1 MDKDIL
7 NDKEKNRLLD
17 LILNDSTQMIQ
28 VSDLDTFT
36 MLYANEPARKYT
48 GHAGQSYE
56 GEHCYKYM
64 MGLEEQCPFC
74 PMKNMKGSVCEE
86 TEVDNGNEIYKVKTR
101 IIDIN
106 GRKAFVEYAWDI
118 TRLRRSQKNFEMQM
132 EMLLKSIPEAQGI
145 FHLDVTA
152 DTCLSIN
159 GSSQSARTMTKRG
172 SIDMTVRSIASFIP
186 REEDRVEF
194 FDFFC
199 RDALIENYEK
209 GNVQISKETDSYFDD
224 RSIRKAR
231 ITARL
236 LLNPTTEHL
245 ECVIYG
251 MDISE
256 KIRERVAY
264 ENYMQ
269 EQLEIFHALGKDY
282 LNIFLIDA
290 PRNMAKVLKLD
301 GYVTTGIDKT
311 KDKEYP
317 YYATCEQYIKERVHP
332 EDKEM
337 MREALKLSHVLTGIA
352 DGKEYVSSYR
362 ILVDGEVHYF
372 QYKYMRLKESG
383 HIIAGFQNIDVLIA
397 QERKQQEILEEMN
410 RMLRKEHI
418 LQQDYYK
425 ELLDVQSCGLMAYT
439 LPGHKIVHMNAEAL
453 RMYGYEKISDV
464 QENLGSIIS
473 GFYYPDPESI
483 EKLRNLRK
491 NDGVVDYEFVIHK
504 GKENECHALAKTKR
518 FISPSGEFL
527 VVTTFLDVSDMVML
541 EKALKQAE
549 EGNRAKTAFLFNMS
563 HDLRT
568 PMNAIIGYAELME
581 KHWGEQEITTG
592 YLEKLKSASHFLLSL
607 INNVLEMAR
616 IESGKEVLHETVCN
630 IGEINKTM
638 DTILEAS
645 LKEKDLK
652 FTRNESVQHENIIC
666 DPLKI
671 NEIYLNI
678 FSNAVKYTPAGGTIT
693 VDVVELPAEK
703 EGYIR
708 IQTTVRDT
716 GIGIGE
722 EYIPHLF
729 ESFSRERNSS
739 ESGIIGTGLGLPIVK
754 SLVEMM
760 EGTIEVESELGKG
773 TSFVIT
779 LCHKL
784 AEEEKEKG
792 NDQAVLA
799 EAESMLAGK
808 NILLVEDNELNAEI
822 AMTILQDIGIKVEL
836 ATDGKEALDR
846 VKEVPA
852 GYYDLILMD
861 IQMPEMDGYQATRQI
876 RKLPDERA
884 GIPIIAMTAN
894 AFEED
899 KKVAFDAGMN
909 GHIAKPVEI
918 EKMIQTLAEIV
929 G

>member
-1 MDKDIL
+1 MMDKD
-7 NDKEKNRLLD
+7 KLLD

-36 MLYANEPARKYT
+36 MLYANEPAKVHT

-56 GEHCYKYM
+56 GEHCYEYM
-64 MGLEEQCPFC
+64 MGLKEPCPFC
-74 PMKNMKGSVCEE
+74 PLKNMGESGCKE
-86 TEVDNGNEIYKVKTR
+86 TEVDNGNAIYKVKTR
-101 IIDIN
+101 VLDLN
-106 GRKAFVEYAWDI
+106 GEKAFVEYVWDI
-118 TRLRRSQKNFEMQM
+118 TKLRRSQKNFDMQM
-132 EMLLKSIPEAQGI
+132 EMLIKSIPEAQGV

-159 GSSQSARTMTKRG
+159 GLSKSARALTKRG
-172 SIDMTVRSIASFIP
+172 SVDMTVRSIASFVP
-186 REEDRVEF
+186 GEEERVKF

-199 RDALIENYEK
+199 RDSLIENYEK
-209 GNVQISKETDSYFDD
+209 GSAQLSMETDAYCDD

-231 ITARL
+231 VTARL
-236 LLNPTTEHL
+236 LMNPTTEHL

-251 MDISE
+251 LDISE
-256 KIRERVAY
+256 EIRERITY
-264 ENYMQ
+264 ENHMQ

-290 PRNMAKVLKLD
+290 PRNMAKVLKMD

-317 YYATCEQYIKERVHP
+317 YYATCEQYIEERVHP

-337 MREALKLSHVLTGIA
+337 MRESLKLSHVLEGIA

-372 QYKYMRLKESG
+372 QYKYMRLKDSG

-397 QERKQQEILEEMN
+397 EERKQQEILEEMN

-425 ELLDVQSCGLMAYT
+425 KLLDVQSCGLMAYT

-464 QENLGSIIS
+464 QKNLGSIIS
-473 GFYYPDPESI
+473 GFYYPDPESL
-483 EKLRNLRK
+483 EKLSALRK
-491 NDGVVDYEFVIHK
+491 SDGVVDYEFVINK

-518 FISPSGEFL
+518 FISPSGELL

-568 PMNAIIGYAELME
+568 PMNAIIGYADLME
-581 KHWGEQEITTG
+581 RHWGEQEKAAG
-592 YLEKLKSASHFLLSL
+592 YLEKLKAASRFLLSL

-630 IGEINKTM
+630 ISEINKTM
-638 DTILEAS
+638 DTILDAS
-645 LKEKDLK
+645 LKEKHLE
-652 FTRNESVQHENIIC
+652 FTRNVSVQHENIIC

-678 FSNAVKYTPAGGTIT
+678 FSNAVKYTPAGGKIT

-703 EGYIR
+703 EGCVQ
-708 IQTTVRDT
+708 IQTTVSDT
-716 GIGIGE
+716 GIGIGK

-760 EGTIEVESELGKG
+760 GGTVEVESELGKG
-773 TSFVIT
+773 TTFVIT

-784 AEEEKEKG
+784 ADEEQKKEK
-792 NDQAVLA
+792 DQDKLA
-799 EAESMLAGK
+799 KVESLLIGK

-822 AMTILQDIGIKVEL
+822 AATILRDIGIKVEL
-836 ATDGKEALDR
+836 VTDGKEALDR

-861 IQMPEMDGYQATRQI
+861 IQMPRLDGYQATRQI
-876 RKLPDERA
+876 RALPDERA
-884 GIPIIAMTAN
+884 DVPIIAMTAN

-899 KKVAFDAGMN
+899 KKAAFAAGMN
-909 GHIAKPVEI
+909 GHIAKPIEI
-918 EKMIQTLAEIV
+918 EKMIKTLAEVIS
-929 G
+929 